1 MMASDYIIDVS
12 EADFEYQVINYSQRV
27 PVIVDFWAEWCIP
40 CRTLGPMLEELAEE
54 SQGVFRLAKV
64 NVDNNQNL
72 AMRYN
77 VHSIPS
83 VKAFKNGSVVAEFS
97 GVQPEPALREFI
109 RKIAP
114 SRIDLTLEK
123 GASLLALEQWNNA
136 EEAFQ
141 QVLEDRPNDS
151 TALLGLAKCHLL
163 QGRPSEA
170 ISILQ
175 DFPPSREFSSAEALI
190 PLSLALLRIGN
201 GDQFSDDPLEAAFN
215 HSLRLFLRGNL
226 PASMDGVL
234 DILRQD
240 KNYRD
245 GEARKT
251 LLGIFELLGD
261 SNPLIR
267 QYRQELATII
277 F

>member
-40 CRTLGPMLEELAEE
+40 CRTLGPMLEKLAEE

-83 VKAFKNGSVVAEFS
+83 VKAFKSGTVVAEFS
-97 GVQPEPALREFI
+97 GLQPEPKLRDFI

-114 SRIDLTLEK
+114 SHIDLSLEK
-123 GASLLALEQWNNA
+123 GASLFELEQWDSAND
-136 EEAFQ
+136 AFQ
-141 QVLEDRPNDS
+141 EVLDNRPDDP
-151 TALLGLAKCHLL
+151 TALLGVAKCELL
-163 QGRPSEA
+163 QGHPSDA
-170 ISILQ
+170 IVILE
-175 DFPPSREFSSAEALI
+175 DFPPSKEYSSAI
-190 PLSLALLRIGN
+190 ALLPLTKSLLRVDN
-201 GDQFSDDPLEAAFN
+201 GELLIDEPLEAAFN
-215 HSLRLFLRGNL
+215 HSLFLFLRGNI
-226 PASMDGVL
+226 PAAMDGLL

-240 KNYRD
+240 KKFRD
-245 GEARKT
+245 NEARLA
-251 LLGIFELLGD
+251 LLGIFELLGEN
-261 SNPLIR
+261 NPLTR
-267 QYRQELATII
+267 QYRQELATIL

>member
-1 MMASDYIIDVS
+1 MMASDYIVDVS

-40 CRTLGPMLEELAEE
+40 CRTLGPMLEKLTEE
-54 SQGVFRLAKV
+54 AQGVFRLAKV

-72 AMRYN
+72 TMRYN

-83 VKAFKNGSVVAEFS
+83 VKAFRSGTVFAEFS

-123 GASLLALEQWNNA
+123 GSSLLALEQWKSA

-141 QVLEDRPNDS
+141 QVLDDRPNDS
-151 TALLGLAKCHLL
+151 TALLGFAKCQLL
-163 QGRPSEA
+163 QGQPSEA
-170 ISILQ
+170 QSILQ
-175 DFPPSREFSSAEALI
+175 DFPPSREFYSAQALI
-190 PLSLALLRIGN
+190 PLTQALLRIGN
-201 GDQFSDDPLEAAFN
+201 GNQFSDDPLEAAFN

-226 PASMDGVL
+226 PASMDGLL

-245 GEARKT
+245 GEVRKA
-251 LLGIFELLGD
+251 LLGVFELLGE
-261 SNPLIR
+261 SNPITR
-267 QYRQELATII
+267 QYRQELATIL

>member
-40 CRTLGPMLEELAEE
+40 CRTLGPMLENLAEE

-64 NVDNNQNL
+64 DVDNNQNL

-83 VKAFKNGSVVAEFS
+83 VKAFKNGSVISEFS
-97 GVQPEPALREFI
+97 GLQPEPALREFLS
-109 RKIAP
+109 KIAP
-114 SRIDLTLEK
+114 SSIDLTLEK
-123 GASLLALEQWNNA
+123 GASLLELEQWNRA

-141 QVLEDRPNDS
+141 QVLDDRPNDS
-151 TALLGLAKCHLL
+151 IALLGLAKCDLL

-170 ISILQ
+170 LSILQ
-175 DFPPSREFSSAEALI
+175 DFPPSRELTSAETLI
-190 PLSLALLRIGN
+190 PLTKALLRIGN
-201 GDQFSDDPLEAAFN
+201 GDILSEDPLEAAFN
-215 HSLRLFLRGNL
+215 HALRLFLRGNL
-226 PASMDGVL
+226 PAAMDGLL
-234 DILRQD
+234 DILRRD
-240 KNYRD
+240 KDYRD
-245 GEARKT
+245 GEARKA
-251 LLGIFELLGD
+251 LLGIFELIGE
-261 SNPLIR
+261 SNPLTR
-267 QYRQELATII
+267 QYRQELASIL

>member
-1 MMASDYIIDVS
+1 MMASDHIIDVS
-12 EADFEYQVINYSQRV
+12 EADFEYEVINYSQRV

-40 CRTLGPMLEELAEE
+40 CRTLGPMLEKLAEE

-83 VKAFKNGSVVAEFS
+83 VKAFKNGSVHAEFS
-97 GVQPEPALREFI
+97 GIQPEPALREFI

-114 SRIDLTLEK
+114 SHIDLTLEK
-123 GASLLALEQWNNA
+123 GTSLLELEQWESA
-136 EEAFQ
+136 KESFEE
-141 QVLEDRPNDS
+141 VLTNRPNDP
-151 TALLGLAKCHLL
+151 TALLGVAKCELL
-163 QGRPSEA
+163 QGYPSKA
-170 ISILQ
+170 IVILEE
-175 DFPPSREFSSAEALI
+175 FPPSKEFSSANALL
-190 PLSLALLRIGN
+190 PLSRALLRIDN
-201 GDQFSDDPLEAAFN
+201 GEWIIDDPLEAAFN

-226 PASMDGVL
+226 PASMDGLL

-240 KNYRD
+240 KMFRD
-245 GEARKT
+245 GEAR
-251 LLGIFELLGD
+251 LAILGIFELLGEN
-261 SNPLIR
+261 NPLTR
-267 QYRQELATII
+267 QYRQELATIL